1 MRDERRKKLTEKYAI
16 DSLLYIGF
24 LIGLFFLLGFMW
36 GCSPDDELYI
46 EPQTP
51 IMELDGRLPID
62 GNGFYHLDLSDSSW
76 QTIHRVT
83 GRVRYVTEPT
93 KIGWESNLYWTHQ
106 NELVS
111 TTNCCSYVG
120 DEGEINTIIAPTQ
133 NHIGDT
139 LRLTATINEW
149 YITKS
154 INIVLE

>member
-1 MRDERRKKLTEKYAI
+1 MKKIFYT
-16 DSLLYIGF
+16 LLFIV
-24 LIGLFFLLGFMW
+24 LVS
-36 GCSPDDELYI
+36 CSPDDELYI

-51 IMELDGRLPID
+51 IMELDGRLPMD
-62 GNGFYHLDLSDSSW
+62 GNGFYHLDLNDSSW

-83 GRVRYVTEPT
+83 GRVLYITEPT
-93 KIGWESNLYWTHQ
+93 KVSWESNLYWTHE

-120 DEGEINTIIAPTQ
+120 DEGEINTIVAPIQ
-133 NHIGDT
+133 DHIGDT

-149 YITKS
+149 YVTKS

>member
-62 GNGFYHLDLSDSSW
+62 GNGFYHLDL
-76 QTIHRVT
+76 
-83 GRVRYVTEPT
+83 
-93 KIGWESNLYWTHQ
+93 
-106 NELVS
+106 
-111 TTNCCSYVG
+111 
-120 DEGEINTIIAPTQ
+120 
-133 NHIGDT
+133 T
-139 LRLTATINEW
+139 LRYL
-149 YITKS
+149 
-154 INIVLE
+154 